1 MFDTAE
7 VMEFK
12 TGNRDEGKVTGMG
25 SFAQK
30 LASSFGAWGLGML
43 LTFFHYDANATVQ
56 APETMSGFVKI
67 AALFPGILL
76 ILTAVIC
83 IFNPLTR
90 EKFALLME
98 KLAKKRAGEEVT
110 DEGIENLF

>member
-1 MFDTAE
+1 
-7 VMEFK
+7 
-12 TGNRDEGKVTGMG
+12 
-25 SFAQK
+25 
-30 LASSFGAWGLGML
+30 
-43 LTFFHYDANATVQ
+43 
-56 APETMSGFVKI
+56 MSGFVKI

-83 IFNPLTR
+83 IFNPLSR
-90 EKFALLME
+90 EKFNLLME